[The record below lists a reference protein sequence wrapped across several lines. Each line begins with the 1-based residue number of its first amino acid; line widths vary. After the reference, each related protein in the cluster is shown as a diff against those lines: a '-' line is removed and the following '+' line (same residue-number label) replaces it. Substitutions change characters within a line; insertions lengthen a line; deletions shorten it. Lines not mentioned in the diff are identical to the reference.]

1 MTEAQKMTLNLKS
14 PAMMDWLN
22 EDQIELLISK
32 ANLVK
37 FSDGQL
43 IHTRGNTQAG
53 VAIIKSGHV
62 KIGVNGV
69 DGTFISAGILGA
81 GETFGEFTVF
91 TALPRTHDI
100 SSVGA
105 SEIYRLERSTFLALC
120 NQHPEILTAL
130 LSATLIRSHI
140 LLELLD
146 SMRRLPLDQQLAR
159 LLLSLSAST
168 STTQASPV
176 IKLKQTDLAS
186 SLGTSR
192 VSLGKVAKKLESQKL
207 IKLGYGEITVPS
219 RKALALWLQERSET
233 PLHMVQR

>member
-1 MTEAQKMTLNLKS
+1 
-14 PAMMDWLN
+14 
-22 EDQIELLISK
+22 
-32 ANLVK
+32 
-37 FSDGQL
+37 
-43 IHTRGNTQAG
+43 
-53 VAIIKSGHV
+53 
-62 KIGVNGV
+62 
-69 DGTFISAGILGA
+69 
-81 GETFGEFTVF
+81 
-91 TALPRTHDI
+91 
-100 SSVGA
+100 
-105 SEIYRLERSTFLALC
+105 
-120 NQHPEILTAL
+120 
-130 LSATLIRSHI
+130 
-140 LLELLD
+140 
-146 SMRRLPLDQQLAR
+146 MRRLPLDQQFAR

>member
-1 MTEAQKMTLNLKS
+1 MTVEKTMTLNLKS

-22 EDQIELLISK
+22 QQHKHLLVSK

-43 IHTRGNTQAG
+43 IHTRGNTHAG

-100 SSVGA
+100 SSVGH
-105 SEIYRLERSTFLALC
+105 SEIYRLDRSIFLSLC
-120 NQHPEILTAL
+120 GQHPEILTAL

-146 SMRRLPLDQQLAR
+146 AMRRLPLDQQLAR

-168 STTQASPV
+168 AQASPV

-192 VSLGKVAKKLESQKL
+192 VSLGKAAKKLESKDL
-207 IKLGYGEITVPS
+207 IKLGYGEIILTN
-219 RKALALWLQERSET
+219 RQTLAHWLQERSET
-233 PLHMVQR
+233 PLHFS